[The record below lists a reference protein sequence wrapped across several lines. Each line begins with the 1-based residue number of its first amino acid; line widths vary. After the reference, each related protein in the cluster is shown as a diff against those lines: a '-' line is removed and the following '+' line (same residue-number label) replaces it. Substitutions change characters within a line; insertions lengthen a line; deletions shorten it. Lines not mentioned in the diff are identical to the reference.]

1 VTVEPIRRHHRRLF
15 GDLRGTDRRT
25 HREPCSRRRA
35 CAAAPTLLDH
45 IAMSQKFMPGVVMT
59 RAGDVPQCQGTALVE
74 WAAADAAGAVRGKGV
89 NVVRFAADGR
99 IAAVVGF
106 W

>member
-1 VTVEPIRRHHRRLF
+1 
-15 GDLRGTDRRT
+15 
-25 HREPCSRRRA
+25 
-35 CAAAPTLLDH
+35 
-45 IAMSQKFMPGVVMT
+45 M
-59 RAGDVPQCQGTALVE
+59 
-74 WAAADAAGAVRGKGV
+74 AAADAAGAVRGKGV